1 MTQKTLASL
10 DLNYLLI
17 DNYKKLQ
24 ITEPELAVILM
35 TAHLLNQGNK
45 LITNSLLAL
54 KMNYTEADV
63 DDIVVSL
70 LKKGFMDVDF
80 DAEGK
85 LATTLEP
92 LNKILYREFEL
103 SILGTNLKEDKIRK
117 EQISKLYTKFE
128 KEFGRSLAPVELQ
141 KIDEWLVYD
150 NYSIDDIEFALKE
163 AKMNNAL
170 AIKYIDKTLFN
181 MKKRQ
186 DIQSEGYSFRS
197 EENKI
202 NDDVEDVIEIL
213 KTKWT
218 K

>member
-128 KEFGRSLAPVELQ
+128 KEFGRYLAPVELQ